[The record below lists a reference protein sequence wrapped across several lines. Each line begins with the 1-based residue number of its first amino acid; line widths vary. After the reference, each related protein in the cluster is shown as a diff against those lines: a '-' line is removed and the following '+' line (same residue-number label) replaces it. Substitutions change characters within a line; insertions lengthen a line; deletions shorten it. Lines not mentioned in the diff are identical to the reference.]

1 MSKTIRPDLNG
12 ASRRGKRRTKSQ
24 RIGEKGEAL
33 YREWAVDN
41 GLTSQK
47 VEADYGVDFFSQTFK
62 PVRAGA
68 EEVTGSVLAVQVR
81 SVEGKQR
88 KRIKLDRSDAENALR
103 FRIPYCLIAIDTSEK
118 RVYHRFLDEDFL
130 IELDTFL
137 HSSNHSLSMGLS
149 SLGQGPDKFQTD
161 LRRVSEQGYQ
171 YRLRI
176 RKAEHDIR
184 SDIPGAAISIIQ
196 KTNFGMA
203 RVHLPW
209 ITQAFSFDAESQK
222 EAAKFVF
229 EGGILP
235 PANHPKI
242 QLRKSF
248 EAVAELAS
256 GPLLLEGTFEKE
268 RTLFVEHQGNRAVAP
283 FCMRRIGDERA
294 YVGESGLVLIMSDPR
309 HLGER
314 WSHQLSFD
322 LNKTDAKPVLTCT
335 TSKEFLSNLRPGAV
349 INEIKKDGIPI
360 SYWRNLEIVG
370 PFIDAI
376 YLIAEHLKID
386 SLHDVILAD
395 IKDEELRIGIGL
407 LDAMLSGVEIERLLP
422 GFIAGP
428 GREQP
433 YSDSNWEKTGFRIP
447 VVFNF
452 KDRGV
457 VIWVTGQGSIYIA
470 GDPPLICGFRAEI
483 QDSWEVELRD
493 ERLPVGHNPVS
504 WITTEWPGIPVMPS
518 KEIFEKGL
526 IFKGPINNP
535 FGGELWKL
543 RS

>member
-1 MSKTIRPDLNG
+1 MSKI
-12 ASRRGKRRTKSQ
+12 SRRGKRRSKSQ

-33 YREWAVDN
+33 YKAWAVDN
-41 GLTSQK
+41 GLTAQK
-47 VEADYGVDFFSQTFK
+47 VDDDYGVDFFSQTFK
-62 PVRAGA
+62 PIRGGS
-68 EEVTGSVLAVQVR
+68 EEITGSVIAVQVR

-103 FRIPYCLIAIDTSEK
+103 LSIPYCLIAIDISEK
-118 RVYHRFLDEDFL
+118 KVYHRFLDEGFL

-137 HSSNHSLSMGLS
+137 RSPRQSLSMGLS
-149 SLGQGPDKFQTD
+149 SLKYGSDKFQAD
-161 LRRVSEQGYQ
+161 LNQVSEQGYQ

-176 RKAEHDIR
+176 IKAKRDIR
-184 SDIPGAAISIIQ
+184 SDIPGADISIIQ
-196 KTNFGMA
+196 KSDFGA
-203 RVHLPW
+203 AKVHLPW
-209 ITQAFSFDAESQK
+209 ITQAFSFGAESQE
-222 EAAKFVF
+222 EAARFVF
-229 EGGILP
+229 QHGVLP
-235 PANHPKI
+235 PANHPEI
-242 QLRKSF
+242 QLRRSF

-256 GPLLLEGTFEKE
+256 GPLSLEGTFEEEK
-268 RTLFVEHQGNRAVAP
+268 TLFVEYQGKRAVAP
-283 FCMRRIGDERA
+283 FCLRRIGDERA
-294 YVGESGLVLIMSDPR
+294 YVGESGLVLIMSEPR
-309 HLGER
+309 HLGGQ
-314 WSHQLSFD
+314 WVHQLSLR
-322 LNKTDAKPVLTCT
+322 LNTTNAKPMLDCT
-335 TSKEFLSNLRPGAV
+335 NSKDFLSKLRPGAEL
-349 INEIKKDGIPI
+349 NEIGRDGIPI

-493 ERLPVGHNPVS
+493 ERLPVGHNPVA